1 MARTIADVRALF
13 EVMAGPDPGDALGA
27 PVPLS
32 KVDARTQW
40 KGLRIGLLESSALG
54 KASPETEAAVEKAAS
69 LLADQGF
76 SVEPF
81 PLSGLDR
88 ALEIWWFFFGPVVA
102 HLFGPMVEG
111 HEEHLSP
118 MLREYLSYAAPEDPI
133 TLDALFSAS
142 AARDNIRAEILRQL
156 HDVPILLS
164 PVSSSPAF
172 RHGEGTYRLDS
183 PHCYRTSMRHSQ
195 WLNLA
200 GCPGASVPV
209 AVSPE
214 GLPIGVQVIGRPHE
228 EELVLAVAE
237 CVERARGPWQR
248 PPL

>member
-1 MARTIADVRALF
+1 VRALF
-13 EVMAGPDPGDALGA
+13 EVMAGPDPGDALSA

-32 KVDARTQW
+32 RVDTSMQW
-40 KGLRIGLLESSALG
+40 KGLRIGLLESNALG
-54 KASPETEAAVEKAAS
+54 SASPETEAAVEKAAA

-81 PLSGLDR
+81 RLSGLDR

-102 HLFGPMVEG
+102 HLFGPTVEG
-111 HEEHLSP
+111 HEGKLSP
-118 MLREYLSYAAPEDPI
+118 MLREYLSCAAPETPI
-133 TLDALFSAS
+133 TLDELFSAS

-156 HDVPILLS
+156 HDVRILLS

-172 RHGEGTYRLDS
+172 RHGEGTYRVDS

-195 WLNLA
+195 WLNVA

-209 AVSPE
+209 AISRE

-228 EELVLAVAE
+228 EGLVLAVAE
-237 CVERARGPWQR
+237 CLERARGPWQR
-248 PPL
+248 PAL